1 MRRVKS
7 RYFLLDRIKRMHA
20 IRPPLPCRQRG
31 VIAILF
37 VLMVLALLG
46 MAGLALDLAQAY
58 NRKLELQT
66 LANAVALAAAR
77 ELNGTAAGVGNAVSA
92 AASAADTFHY
102 QYNRLPIPW
111 SAEALRFAAAPGASD
126 SGWTDAAGASAA
138 PAAMLYARVDTGALD
153 SALGS
158 VTALFWRAA
167 GNAPATLRVSGR
179 AVAGRL
185 TIPVTPLAICA
196 QSATPAA
203 SRANSANP
211 AYNELAEF
219 GFRRGVSY
227 NLMNLNPNGLAPE
240 NFLIDPLSAPGVAG
254 APGNFATAVVGPF
267 VCAGSMLMPGVT
279 GGTLHV
285 QRNFPLAALYPH
297 LNSRFDDYSGG
308 YCQPEPAPPDRNIKA
323 FAFGS
328 IGWMSPAAAT
338 QTAASWTSG
347 GTRLWTRA
355 DPLPGD
361 ASNTA
366 AQYGPLW
373 AYARAVPYSAYAAKP
388 VEPAAGYTSFA
399 TSAWSS
405 LYTPGAPAAT
415 SGYPVASASSTP
427 YISTSGSNFQ
437 APAAARQPGVA
448 GRRVL
453 NVALL
458 ACPVPAGATASATVL
473 GIGRFFMTVPATAT
487 SISAE
492 FAGAAPAASLT
503 GTVELLP

>member
-1 MRRVKS
+1 
-7 RYFLLDRIKRMHA
+7 MHA
-20 IRPPLPCRQRG
+20 ILPSLPGRQRG

-37 VLMVLALLG
+37 VLMVLTLLG

-66 LANAVALAAAR
+66 LANATALAAAR
-77 ELNGTAAGVGNAVSA
+77 ELNGTAAGISNAISA
-92 AASAADTFHY
+92 AASAADNFHY

-111 SAEALRFAAAPGASD
+111 SADALRFAATPGGGD
-126 SGWTDAAGASAA
+126 SAWSDAAGASAA
-138 PAAMLYARVDTGALD
+138 PAGLLYARVDTGALD
-153 SALGS
+153 GSLGS

-167 GNAPATLRVSGR
+167 GNAPTTLQVAGR

-185 TIPVTPLAICA
+185 SIPVTPLAICA
-196 QSATPAA
+196 LSATPAA
-203 SRANSANP
+203 ARANSANP
-211 AYNELAEF
+211 AYNELVEF
-219 GFRRGVSY
+219 GFRRGVGY
-227 NLMNLNPNGLAPE
+227 NLMNLNPNGVTPE
-240 NFLIDPLSAPGVAG
+240 NFLIDPLSAPGAAG
-254 APGNFATAVVGPF
+254 VPGNFATAVVGPF
-267 VCAGSMLMPGVT
+267 VCAGSMLMPSVT
-279 GGTLHV
+279 GGTLNV

-308 YCQPEPAPPDRNIKA
+308 NCQPEPAPPDRNIKA

-328 IGWMSPAAAT
+328 ISWMSPAAAT
-338 QTAASWTSG
+338 QTAASWTSSG
-347 GTRLWTRA
+347 VKLWTRA

-373 AYARAVPYSAYAAKP
+373 AYAKAVPYSAYTAKP
-388 VEPAAGYTSFA
+388 VEPAAGYTTFA

-405 LYTPGAPAAT
+405 LYTPGPPAA
-415 SGYPVASASSTP
+415 SSYPIATASSTP
-427 YISTSGSNFQ
+427 YSVTTGSNFQ
-437 APAAARQPGVA
+437 APAATRQPGVP

-458 ACPVPAGATASATVL
+458 ACPVAAGATSSATVL
-473 GIGRFFMTVPATAT
+473 GVGRFFMTVPATAT

-492 FAGAAPAASLT
+492 FGGVAPASSLL
-503 GTVELLP
+503 GTVELMP